1 MFRRTRSVVE
11 QSKPSVLW
19 PAAFE
24 PLAALGW
31 SPWAFK
37 SVTLNTQKINS
48 VILTIVYVDVGNHQC
63 CGIGNTEG
71 MCRRIDDL
79 HVLECSR
86 YFDPGHIDELID
98 LEATKLTP
106 TSSWGE
112 VL

>member
-48 VILTIVYVDVGNHQC
+48 DILTIVYVDVGNH
-63 CGIGNTEG
+63 
-71 MCRRIDDL
+71 
-79 HVLECSR
+79 
-86 YFDPGHIDELID
+86 
-98 LEATKLTP
+98 
-106 TSSWGE
+106 
-112 VL
+112 